1 MSLLG
6 EAVMVFWHDI
16 ADGDDDYKD
25 WHSNEHMSERV
36 GVPGFLRGRR
46 GRSLRGEP
54 RYFIMYEVDSVEVL
68 TSRAYL
74 DRLNDPS
81 PWTEQVLSRYRNSN
95 RTLCR
100 LEDTRGLG
108 TGRFLLTCRMAP
120 AEGSSDGLRHWLQ
133 NTFLEECVSVGSI
146 VGAHFLTADEV
157 ASQTE
162 TEEKKL
168 RSQPDEIA
176 NWVIIVEGYDEDEMQ
191 SIVTTAL
198 TAKHLEELGAFPGS
212 QTNFYELEHIA
223 SDADVQNARPGRV
236 NGPRR

>member
-6 EAVMVFWHDI
+6 EAAMVFWHDI
-16 ADGDDDYKD
+16 TDGDDDYKD

-46 GRSLRGEP
+46 ARSLRGEP
-54 RYFIMYEVDSVEVL
+54 QYFIMYEVDSVEVL

-100 LEDTRGLG
+100 LDDSRGLG
-108 TGRFLLTCRMAP
+108 AGRFLVTCRMAP
-120 AEGSSDGLRHWLQ
+120 AEESGDLLRHWLQ
-133 NTFLEECVSVGSI
+133 NTFLEQCVSVSSI

-157 ASQTE
+157 ASHTP

-168 RSQPDEIA
+168 RSRPDEIA
-176 NWVIIVEGYDEDEMQ
+176 NWVVIVEGYDEDAMQ
-191 SIVTTAL
+191 AVMTEELA
-198 TAKHLEELGAFPGS
+198 AEHLERLGALPGS

-223 SDADVQNARPGRV
+223 SATDVKNARAGRV
-236 NGPRR
+236 NGSKR